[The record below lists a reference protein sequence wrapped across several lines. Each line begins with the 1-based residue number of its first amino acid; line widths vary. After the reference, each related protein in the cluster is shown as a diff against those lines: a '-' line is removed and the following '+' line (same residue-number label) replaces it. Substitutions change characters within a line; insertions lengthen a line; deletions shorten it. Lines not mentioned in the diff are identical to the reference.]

1 MTSNNDKPLVK
12 LIKTEKKDMTKYQKL
27 IFRHNRYCT
36 YEEIIRACYEKY
48 HSSKFQTQMQ
58 WAKFLEKLTSLI
70 LIQKLEKLI
79 DLQPLEKLNYPN
91 LFVHRK
97 VKPEVNSTE
106 SSVKIFKKK
115 TIYAISHR
123 EKEESTRLT

>member
-58 WAKFLEKLTSLI
+58 WAKFLEINITDTNSKTGKTHRPIAVRKIELSKPI
-70 LIQKLEKLI
+70 CAQK
-79 DLQPLEKLNYPN
+79 
-91 LFVHRK
+91 
-97 VKPEVNSTE
+97 S
-106 SSVKIFKKK
+106 
-115 TIYAISHR
+115 
-123 EKEESTRLT
+123 